1 MFGFFCNGIHI
12 SPFRSLPSKKLPVKM
27 ISAALAEIIAI
38 FLKGV
43 GAAVQV
49 YRCLFSEEEE

>member
-1 MFGFFCNGIHI
+1 
-12 SPFRSLPSKKLPVKM
+12 M

-43 GAAVQV
+43 EAAVQV

>member
-1 MFGFFCNGIHI
+1 
-12 SPFRSLPSKKLPVKM
+12 LPGKKLPVKM

-43 GAAVQV
+43 EAAVQV